1 MQIKLKPCLSA
12 MVVTVHE
19 TTFSL
24 MVLQE
29 VPPKPDVPGLTQY
42 MWATTYDMEDML
54 FAFKGITR
62 DLTATPVWVRLG
74 DDILVRFHVDLI
86 R

>member
-1 MQIKLKPCLSA
+1 MQIILKPCLSA
-12 MVVTVHE
+12 MVVTVRE

-29 VPPKPDVPGLTQY
+29 VPPKPDVPGLTQQ

-54 FAFKGITR
+54 FAFKGMSR

>member
-1 MQIKLKPCLSA
+1 MQIKIKLCLSA
-12 MVVTVHE
+12 TVVTVRE

-29 VPPKPDVPGLTQY
+29 VPPKPNVPGLTQH

-54 FAFKGITR
+54 FAFKGFTR
-62 DLTATPVWVRLG
+62 DLTATPVWVRMG
-74 DDILVRFHVDLI
+74 DDILVRFHVDI
-86 R
+86 IW